1 MNHRDR
7 RLILII
13 HGVYCHHLFIF
24 LITII
29 PDIIQ
34 RRIERRIKRI
44 LRSIN
49 VLNVRQSAITIITRV
64 SGLRRLRTQNGRGGF
79 ILNATLNLN
88 APEYTVGIDTGLTCR
103 LLHAV
108 AELLVPVVP
117 KVSIE
122 SL

>member
-1 MNHRDR
+1 MNHRNR

-13 HGVYCHHLFIF
+13 HGIYCHHLFIF

-34 RRIERRIKRI
+34 LRIEWIIRC
-44 LRSIN
+44 
-49 VLNVRQSAITIITRV
+49 NVRESALAIVMRV
-64 SGLRRLRTQNGRGGF
+64 SGLRRLRTQNGRCSV

-103 LLHAV
+103 LLHAL